1 MPRPQ
6 FTLRA
11 LLVAMLVVGAFFGGM
26 EWQRRAMRPVIFWE
40 RKAGDERVGE
50 YLRIDTLVLP
60 DGTRWFRPVY
70 GGTARRSIT
79 FSEGGTKVSVEVP
92 DRPSAP

>member
-11 LLVAMLVVGAFFGGM
+11 LLVAMLVVGAFVGGAA
-26 EWQRRAMRPVIFWE
+26 WQRRTVGPAWE
-40 RKAGDERVGE
+40 HKSGDEGAGE

-60 DGTRWFRPVY
+60 NGTRWFRPVY
-70 GGTARRSIT
+70 GGTTRRSIT
-79 FSEGGTKVSVEVP
+79 FVEGGTKISVEIQ
-92 DRPSAP
+92 DQAN